1 MKNCRVL
8 LVATAIMFSASW
20 LATAQERRRAPRRE
34 IENYFSPNGG
44 KADAVVRELDKAQK
58 SIYIA
63 MYSVSTG
70 STAPIFAAMRRAA
83 ERGVKVRMI
92 FNHARRGA
100 RNKAKS
106 LSLERIGVDVR
117 YVTRTMHEKFAI
129 VDSKL
134 LLTGSANWST
144 SADTKH
150 SENMQIIASPKYV
163 VTAFKREFRLLMDKS
178 KDFDPREFQP

>member
-1 MKNCRVL
+1 VKLWKTSLTVAL
-8 LVATAIMFSASW
+8 FIVATSC
-20 LATAQERRRAPRRE
+20 LALAQNRNRRD
-34 IENYFSPNGG
+34 IENYFSPGGG
-44 KADAVVRELDKAQK
+44 KADAVVRELDKATK
-58 SIYIA
+58 SADIA

-70 STAPIFAAMRRAA
+70 RRAPIFGAMKRAA

-92 FNHARRGA
+92 FNHARRGSS
-100 RNKAKS
+100 NKAKS
-106 LSLERIGVDVR
+106 LALEGIGVDVR
-117 YVTRTMHEKFAI
+117 YVTKTMHEKFALI
-129 VDSKL
+129 DGKV

-163 VTAFKREFRLLMDKS
+163 VTAFKREYRLLQRLS

>member
-1 MKNCRVL
+1 MKLTQALCLAGL
-8 LVATAIMFSASW
+8 LIFASSDFTA
-20 LATAQERRRAPRRE
+20 AQETRRRSKD

-58 SIYIA
+58 TVDIA

-70 STAPIFAAMRRAA
+70 STAPIFLAMKRAV
-83 ERGVKVRMI
+83 ERGVKVRMV
-92 FNHARRGA
+92 FNHARRGS

-106 LSLERIGVDVR
+106 LAMEKIGVDVR
-117 YVTRTMHEKFAI
+117 YTSKTMHEKFAI
-129 VDSKL
+129 IDGKI

-150 SENMQIIASPKYV
+150 SENMQLIVFPRYV
-163 VTAFKREFRLLMDKS
+163 VRAFRKEYDLLISKS
-178 KDFDPREFQP
+178 KDFDPQEFQR